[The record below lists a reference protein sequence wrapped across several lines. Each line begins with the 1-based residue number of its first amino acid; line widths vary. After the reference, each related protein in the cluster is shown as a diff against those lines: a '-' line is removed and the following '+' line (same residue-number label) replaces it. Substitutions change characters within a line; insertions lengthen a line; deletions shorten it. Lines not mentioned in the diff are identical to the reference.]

1 MATRIGEQAFVNWID
16 VGYLTGQ
23 IRCVCVNKIHIK
35 LVAAIIASIW
45 TSVKVAFEAA
55 ASALTTSTRLITLNE
70 NRKLALVLNCAESLV
85 NNMEWVKTRESFAVA
100 KCNLIHAFSPENS
113 KTDLDL
119 LARQNS
125 TETNEWGWLM
135 TIVDA
140 KT

>member
-35 LVAAIIASIW
+35 LVAAIIANIW

-85 NNMEWVKTRESFAVA
+85 NNME
-100 KCNLIHAFSPENS
+100 
-113 KTDLDL
+113 
-119 LARQNS
+119 
-125 TETNEWGWLM
+125 
-135 TIVDA
+135 
-140 KT
+140 